1 MKKLRAAPLRRRLFH
16 ALGTR
21 ADPLRTVLEEARRRA
36 VRVFLVGGP
45 VRDLLLG
52 LPVQD
57 MDVLLSDHLEQIAEA
72 CAGRLSAR
80 ARHHPR
86 FLTATLLGPEFRIDL
101 SRARTEVYRSP
112 GALPRVRPA
121 ELEEDF
127 ARRDFT
133 VNAMALPL
141 DARSGDVVVDLHAG
155 LADLEARR
163 LRVLHPASFTD
174 DPTRLYRA
182 ARYAARLSFR
192 LDRETSALARSAVRQ
207 GSVAALSATRLLH
220 EYERLLDE
228 RASAKALAQTQR
240 LGLLEA
246 AVPGWELAG
255 AGSRALRRLDRV
267 KVRSPWSEAAAD
279 RVIRACGLRLLLIGQ
294 TKRLRSRVLER
305 LGIAGGAAQRIE
317 RDLASHPR
325 LLRALDRAHG
335 PGQLDATLSGLTE
348 PALLM
353 LFCSAPSASQRCVV
367 RYARSLRHVRSP
379 LDGHRVRALAARG
392 PLVGKLLRA
401 ARRRA
406 LDGHVVDEAWARRWL
421 ARQRLLGSLPP
432 T

>member
-1 MKKLRAAPLRRRLFH
+1 MKELRAAPLRRLLFR

-21 ADPLRTVLEEARRRA
+21 GDPLRIVVEESRRLG

-45 VRDLLLG
+45 VRDLLLD

-57 MDVLLSDHLEQIAEA
+57 VDVLLSDRLEQIADA
-72 CAGRLSAR
+72 CAQRLSAR
-80 ARHHPR
+80 VRHHSR
-86 FLTATLLGPEFRIDL
+86 FLTATLQGPDFRIDL

-141 DARSGDVVVDLHAG
+141 DARSGGALLDIHAG
-155 LADLEARR
+155 LADLDARR
-163 LRVLHPASFTD
+163 LRVLHQASFKD

-182 ARYAARLSFR
+182 ARYAARLSFL
-192 LDRETSALARSAVRQ
+192 LDRETAALARSAVRH
-207 GSVAALSATRLLH
+207 GSIAALSTARVLH
-220 EYERLLDE
+220 ELERLLDE
-228 RASAKALAQTQR
+228 RASAKALVQTQR

-246 AVPGWELAG
+246 VVPGWELAG

-267 KVRSPWSEAAAD
+267 KDRPPWSEAAVD
-279 RVIRACGLRLLLIGQ
+279 RVVRACGLRLLLIGQ
-294 TKRLRSRVLER
+294 TKTLRSRVLER
-305 LGIAGGAAQRIE
+305 LGIVGGAAQRIE
-317 RDLASHPR
+317 QDLAAQPS
-325 LLRALDRAHG
+325 LLRALARAHS
-335 PGQLDATLSGLTE
+335 PGRIDATLSGIGE

-353 LFCSAPSASQRCVV
+353 LFCSVPSASQRRVV
-367 RYARSLRHVRSP
+367 RYARSLRHVRGAF
-379 LDGHRVRALAARG
+379 DGHRVRALGARG

-401 ARRRA
+401 ARRRT
-406 LDGHVVDEAWARRWL
+406 LDGHTVGEAWARRWL
-421 ARQRLLGSLPP
+421 ARQRQIG
-432 T
+432 